1 MIKSKITVRVAR
13 SWTKFMFHEL
23 ENFINVSQTFSEKH
37 ELSHEVYFFLINK
50 RLISACRVKAEGV
63 AQVYACRVK
72 SEGVA
77 QVLYG
82 PADGLQVLIRVQQY
96 A

>member
-1 MIKSKITVRVAR
+1 MNF
-13 SWTKFMFHEL
+13 SW
-23 ENFINVSQTFSEKH
+23 TFSEKRSWKVH
-37 ELSHEVYFFLINK
+37 DKLIKAKK

-63 AQVYACRVK
+63 AQVYAARVK

-82 PADGLQVLIRVQQY
+82 PADCLQVLIRVQQC

>member
-1 MIKSKITVRVAR
+1 MAQV
-13 SWTKFMFHEL
+13 
-23 ENFINVSQTFSEKH
+23 
-37 ELSHEVYFFLINK
+37 
-50 RLISACRVKAEGV
+50 CRVKAEGV
-63 AQVYACRVK
+63 AQVYAARVK

-82 PADGLQVLIRVQQY
+82 PADCLQVLIRVQQC

>member
-1 MIKSKITVRVAR
+1 MAQV
-13 SWTKFMFHEL
+13 
-23 ENFINVSQTFSEKH
+23 
-37 ELSHEVYFFLINK
+37 
-50 RLISACRVKAEGV
+50 CRVKAEGVAQVYAARVKSEGV

-82 PADGLQVLIRVQQY
+82 PADGLQVLIRVQQC